1 MPDTRAAA
9 PPCTASI
16 ECDITDR
23 SSTLSRTFSA
33 VKWIL
38 ALTVVADHFFRPET
52 IGVGNAAFDTGTFPV
67 YGFICRLVESFLKN
81 YAVPVFFFMSGY
93 LAWHVGTSGYTSW
106 MPRLRRRLAGLAVPF
121 LIFSIFGFIMRHG

>member
-1 MPDTRAAA
+1 M
-9 PPCTASI
+9 
-16 ECDITDR
+16 
-23 SSTLSRTFSA
+23 
-33 VKWIL
+33 KWIL

-93 LAWHVGTSGYTSW
+93 LAWHVGSSGYSTW
-106 MPRLRRRLAGLAVPF
+106 IPRLRRRLAGLAVPF
-121 LIFSIFGFIMRHG
+121 LIFSIFGFFIMRHG